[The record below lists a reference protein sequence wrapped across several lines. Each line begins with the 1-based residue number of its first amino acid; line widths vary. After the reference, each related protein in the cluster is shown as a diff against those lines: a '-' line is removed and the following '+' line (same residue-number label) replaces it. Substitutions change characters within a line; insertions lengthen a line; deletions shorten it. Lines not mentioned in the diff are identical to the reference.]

1 MAHQI
6 NPAEK
11 QLIKLIETFPLPAE
25 TIQAW
30 VNEIRATGMT
40 EALGEQMHAK
50 LTETHEGQTVPN
62 RAMLLVELA
71 AHVKR
76 WRMAEGARKFARTG
90 R

>member
-6 NPAEK
+6 SPAEK

-50 LTETHEGQTVPN
+50 LTEMRDGQPLPN
-62 RAMLLVELA
+62 RAVLLVELA
-71 AHVKR
+71 AQIKR